1 MHSLNSHY
9 MCDNLMS
16 AARLLNKTILSIHY
30 CTSSQLLDT
39 IDNEEKR
46 MTRKTDCISS
56 SIGRCIDTQ

>member
-9 MCDNLMS
+9 VWDLTS
-16 AARLLNKTILSIHY
+16 AVRLLNKIILSIHY

-39 IDNEEKR
+39 IHDEEKS

-56 SIGRCIDTQ
+56 SISRCIDTQ